1 MSDELNKTGIATRDE
16 LLSYLDTAPTAEA
29 PTWNLIGPGF
39 NDLTEALNPIRKDSH
54 YIHQKNGTSS
64 VTGYAPESSFEAEL
78 DKADPVCMFIADIG
92 RERKTGSE
100 SETDILIVYTWIQGS
115 AVGKLLAYKQRVAI
129 LADNPGSGKGGES
142 LALTGSFL
150 YKGDPVK
157 GDFDPKTKTF
167 TEASAAA

>member
-1 MSDELNKTGIATRDE
+1 MATRDE
-16 LLSYLDTAPTAEA
+16 LLSYLNTTATAEA
-29 PTWNLIGPGF
+29 PTWNLIGQGF

-78 DKADPVCMFIADIG
+78 DKADPVCTFIADIG
-92 RERKTGSE
+92 RGRKTGSE
-100 SETDILIVYTWIQGS
+100 CETDVLIVYTWIQGS
-115 AVGKLLAYKQRVAI
+115 DAGKLLAYKQRIAI

>member
-16 LLSYLDTAPTAEA
+16 LLSYLNTTATAEA
-29 PTWNLIGPGF
+29 PTGNLFSQGF
-39 NDLTEALNPIRKDSH
+39 NDLTEALNPIRRDSH

-78 DKADPVCMFIADIG
+78 DKADPVCTFIADIG
-92 RERKTGSE
+92 RGRKTGSE
-100 SETDILIVYTWIQGS
+100 CETDVLIVYTWIQGS
-115 AVGKLLAYKQRVAI
+115 DAGKLLAYKQRIAI

>member
-1 MSDELNKTGIATRDE
+1 
-16 LLSYLDTAPTAEA
+16 
-29 PTWNLIGPGF
+29 
-39 NDLTEALNPIRKDSH
+39 
-54 YIHQKNGTSS
+54 
-64 VTGYAPESSFEAEL
+64 
-78 DKADPVCMFIADIG
+78 MFIADVG

-100 SETDILIVYTWIQGS
+100 SETAILIVYTWIQGS